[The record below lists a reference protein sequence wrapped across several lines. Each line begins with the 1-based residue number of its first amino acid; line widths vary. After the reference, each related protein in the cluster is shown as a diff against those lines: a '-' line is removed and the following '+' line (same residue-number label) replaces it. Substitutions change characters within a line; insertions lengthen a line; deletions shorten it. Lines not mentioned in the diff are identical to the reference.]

1 MLIIL
6 GVIILDWVSKWW
18 VIKNNWLYETNTGG
32 AFSLLSELKWYL
44 GIVIIILALLTGYW
58 WRMRRRFKESEMV
71 GLSLVL
77 GGAVANLIDRVFRSG
92 VVDFIKI
99 WVFPN
104 FNLADVAITAGLTLI
119 ILSEVRSKYGTS
131 GTNDSI

>member
-1 MLIIL
+1 M
-6 GVIILDWVSKWW
+6 
-18 VIKNNWLYETNTGG
+18 IKNNWLYETNTGG
-32 AFSLLSELKWYL
+32 AFSLLSEFKWFL